1 MEVVFVAEALD
12 GVEDST
18 AVQAATR
25 GPAAR
30 LMRICSDVTAE
41 GTI

>member
-25 GPAAR
+25 LAAR